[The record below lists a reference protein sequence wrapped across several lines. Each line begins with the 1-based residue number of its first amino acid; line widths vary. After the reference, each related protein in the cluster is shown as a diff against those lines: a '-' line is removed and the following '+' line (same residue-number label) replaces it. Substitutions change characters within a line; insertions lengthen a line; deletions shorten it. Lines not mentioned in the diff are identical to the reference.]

1 MRLTFFC
8 EILIEVLLLSCLFLE
23 LFALKS
29 FFEEIDIASLFIV
42 VEVLCFVLLDNDD
55 KGFLK
60 FDIKLNSKLFSS
72 KQSSQKSFNYH
83 IKYR

>member
-1 MRLTFFC
+1 M
-8 EILIEVLLLSCLFLE
+8 E

-60 FDIKLNSKLFSS
+60 FDIKLNSKLFLIYN
-72 KQSSQKSFNYH
+72 KF
-83 IKYR
+83 